1 MASTGEAGKS
11 VEEAGRRFG
20 CWGYWSGFAGLRFY
34 GGNGLSF
41 GLSTDG
47 CYLKIVE
54 MGQVKRFGVLH
65 LILFFRKCYGN

>member
-1 MASTGEAGKS
+1 MASTGDAGKS

-20 CWGYWSGFAGLRFY
+20 CWGYWGGFAGLRFY

-41 GLSTDG
+41 GLSTDV

-65 LILFFRKCYGN
+65 FI